1 MNLFF
6 LYLNDE
12 HSIVQQYFVYD
23 LGAFIADVGG
33 YLVTYLRLMITY
45 NLHAF
50 SKSQGLCLGAS
61 LLTFYD
67 LIVKAIIKISGK
79 ITQMKMSKKQS

>member
-1 MNLFF
+1 MK
-6 LYLNDE
+6 
-12 HSIVQQYFVYD
+12 QYFVYD

-33 YLVTYLRLMITY
+33 YLVTYLLLMMID

-50 SKSQGLCLGAS
+50 SKFQGLCLGAS

-67 LIVKAIIKISGK
+67 LIVNAIVKIRARIK
-79 ITQMKMSKKQS
+79 